1 MFILFAFIFR
11 PVFSAAGCFEHDSI
25 AQQQGT
31 EAAEGVLRA
40 SRGRLY
46 PPWSLML
53 ATFLAQGC
61 FPLRFEASDVNTWKW
76 DFESRSGEF
85 YSKAAAINVKRA

>member
-1 MFILFAFIFR
+1 MAPLFVNIVFKFLFSLFLYIFGLI
-11 PVFSAAGCFEHDSI
+11 SDSI

-31 EAAEGVLRA
+31 EAIEGVLRA

-53 ATFLAQGC
+53 ATFLTQGC
-61 FPLRFEASDVNTWKW
+61 FPL
-76 DFESRSGEF
+76 
-85 YSKAAAINVKRA
+85 

>member
-1 MFILFAFIFR
+1 MGTFLKNILSEPPVAPMFVNIAFFVLFFYF
-11 PVFSAAGCFEHDSI
+11 CFGLISDSI

-40 SRGRLY
+40 SQGRLY

-53 ATFLAQGC
+53 AIILVMGSRAFGS
-61 FPLRFEASDVNTWKW
+61 ASCTK
-76 DFESRSGEF
+76 
-85 YSKAAAINVKRA
+85 